1 MNAAEHLTAD
11 LEERRG
17 NRLVKGARLV
27 ANLALMA
34 TGAGLDNIAD
44 VDLVVRRR
52 DTGREVMRTPADVG
66 DPEILIHRVRRDL
79 ESKTVAEFVAEWRLP
94 DDAAS

>member
-17 NRLVKGARLV
+17 NRVVKGARFL
-27 ANLALMA
+27 ANLVLAGA
-34 TGAGLDNIAD
+34 GAGLDNIAD

-52 DTGREVMRTPADVG
+52 DSGREVLRTPADMG
-66 DPEILIHRVRRDL
+66 DPEFLLHQVRRDL
-79 ESKTVAEFVAEWRLP
+79 ESKTVEEFVAEWRLP
-94 DDAAS
+94 DTPSV

>member
-11 LEERRG
+11 LEARRG
-17 NRLVKGARLV
+17 HPLVKGARFV

-34 TGAGLDNIAD
+34 VGGGADDIAV

-52 DTGREVMRTPADVG
+52 DTEREIMRTPADMG
-66 DPEILIHRVRRDL
+66 DPEILLHQVRRDL
-79 ESKTVAEFVAEWRLP
+79 ESMTIEEFVAEWRLP
-94 DDAAS
+94 DDSAP

>member
-17 NRLVKGARLV
+17 NRVVKGARFL
-27 ANLALMA
+27 ANLVLAGA
-34 TGAGLDNIAD
+34 GAGLDNIAD

-52 DTGREVMRTPADVG
+52 DSGREVLRTPADMG
-66 DPEILIHRVRRDL
+66 DPEFLLHQVRRDL
-79 ESKTVAEFVAEWRLP
+79 ESKTVEEFVAEWRLP
-94 DDAAS
+94 DTPSA